1 MRHNLR
7 SSGSVLKASSI
18 FQTPWQRIVAST
30 ENLAASHE
38 VLAGKI
44 QSDVENP
51 LRQFATKDRAMQA
64 VTSSQPNFASMA
76 KELSTT
82 QKKADKLNAK
92 GGSRADEA
100 STSVDNAARQWESQ
114 APFVFEQLQLLD
126 ERRVNHLRDV
136 LTQLQ
141 THEVDQ
147 VERNRASAESCLNA
161 LLNVETSDEIRTYA
175 AKIGSG
181 GRPPPPVQR
190 RSSAAGSSRP
200 MSSSLQAPPVPPPR
214 LADSNR
220 RTSSTSRQDG
230 LAPREYIKVL
240 SVAIY

>member
-1 MRHNLR
+1 MRYSLPSFH
-7 SSGSVLKASSI
+7 SVLNASSI

-64 VTSSQPNFASMA
+64 VNSSQSNFASMA
-76 KELSTT
+76 KELSTA
-82 QKKADKLNAK
+82 QRKADKLNAK

-100 STSVDNAARQWESQ
+100 STSVDDAARQWESQ

-161 LLNVETSDEIRTYA
+161 LLNVETADEIRTYA

-181 GRPPPPVQR
+181 RRPPPLVQR
-190 RSSAAGSSRP
+190 RSSAAGSARP
-200 MSSSLQAPPVPPPR
+200 MSSSMQAPPVPPPR
-214 LADSNR
+214 LVDSNR
-220 RTSSTSRQDG
+220 TTSSTSRQDG
-230 LAPREYIKVL
+230 LAPCEYTDVPCDMMC
-240 SVAIY
+240 